1 VDGLRNPV
9 VGPQYP
15 IHFEEFDMRN
25 TTGLIPICTAILA
38 LMAGQQ
44 ATAEERKSVDSAVL
58 YGFVRLDAV
67 YDKKAQSADDWAS
80 FLMTQ
85 PTEGSRTND
94 RIYMTARTSRLG
106 VKGSFAAGTVKYQL
120 EGDYNGN
127 TMEQDASNTSGGI
140 RLGTLGSNSMGF
152 RLRHANL
159 QVGNWTLGQTWSTAF
174 DGASMP
180 ETVEF
185 NPSLTATALRQPQV
199 RYSTDL
205 GKGSSLHVALENPSS
220 SLVAN
225 SAWATRNQTPDLVG
239 RLTHEAN
246 WGHVSLM
253 AVAHRYSVFEQ
264 EQVGDNWQTK
274 ENGKTAS
281 ATGHLFA
288 LGGSYVMESG
298 RLVYGASIGNGA
310 GRYQWASL
318 LQGIAM
324 TADGSVER
332 FKSRGL
338 HVGYTHK
345 WSAGVRS
352 NLNYAR
358 VMFDDTEV
366 FVDGLHNKR
375 LSQMQVNTIVGLAK
389 GVEAGVEYEQG
400 ERIQLGAAATS
411 SKESRVNFMVMASF

>member
-1 VDGLRNPV
+1 
-9 VGPQYP
+9 
-15 IHFEEFDMRN
+15 MRN
-25 TTGLIPICTAILA
+25 SAGLIPVCTAILS
-38 LMAGQQ
+38 LISTQHVMAG
-44 ATAEERKSVDSAVL
+44 EKVMGDSAVL

-85 PTEGSRTND
+85 PKEGSRTND
-94 RIYMTARTSRLG
+94 RLYMTARTSRLG
-106 VKGSFAAGTVKYQL
+106 VKGSLAAGTVKYQL

-127 TMEQDASNTSGGI
+127 TMEQDASNASGGV
-140 RLGTLGSNSMGF
+140 RLGTLGTNSMGF
-152 RLRHANL
+152 RLRQANI
-159 QVGNWTLGQTWSTAF
+159 QVGNWTVGQTWSTAF
-174 DGASMP
+174 DGASTP

-185 NPSLTATALRQPQV
+185 NPSLTSTALRQPQV
-199 RYSTDL
+199 RYSADL
-205 GKGSSLHVALENPSS
+205 GQGSSLHLALENPSS

-225 SAWATRNQTPDLVG
+225 SAWATRNQLPDLVG
-239 RLTHEAN
+239 RMTHEAS
-246 WGHVSLM
+246 WGHLSLM
-253 AVAHRYSVFEQ
+253 AVAHRYNVYQQ
-264 EQVGDNWQTK
+264 EQVGGTWRTK

-281 ATGHLFA
+281 ATEQLVA
-288 LGGSYVMESG
+288 LGGSYVMDSG
-298 RLVYGASIGNGA
+298 KLVYGASIGNGA

-324 TADGSVER
+324 TAGGSVQR

-345 WSAGVRS
+345 WSADVRS

-358 VMFDDTEV
+358 VMFDDAEV

-375 LSQMQVNTIVGLAK
+375 LNQMQVNTVVGLAK

-400 ERIQLGAAATS
+400 ERVQLGAAATS